1 MTAQDNPT
9 RPSATRRHLWLILTP
24 VVLVLL
30 ILLAAAWLLWWP
42 NRFDAPEKIVR
53 VYRGASFQVVVDSL
67 EAAGVITNRTSFE
80 LAGRV
85 LGLTD
90 KIRFGRY
97 RITSGMSNFAI
108 YRDLTEGLSNEPIA
122 VRIIE
127 GTRMQL
133 IAGRLARDLGV
144 DSSRIAALCVDREF
158 IKSLGIDAPSL
169 EGYLLPDTYRFS
181 WQTDEE
187 ELVQALVQS
196 FQNFYVD
203 SLKARQGRLGM
214 TLNEVLTL
222 ASIVEGETSLDAE
235 RATIAGVYFNRLRV
249 RMPLQADPTI
259 QYIIPD
265 GPRRLY
271 YSDLKINSPYNT
283 YRKPGLPPGPIN
295 NPGRQSILAVLYP
308 EKHHYYYFVADGT
321 GGHKFSRNYSEHQRA
336 VRNWR
341 KIRQDQ
347 QARNNTSG

>member
-1 MTAQDNPT
+1 MTNGDQQTLPT
-9 RPSATRRHLWLILTP
+9 GTRRHLWIVLLP
-24 VVLVLL
+24 VVVVLL
-30 ILLAAAWLLWWP
+30 MLLAAAWLFWWP
-42 NRFDAPEKIVR
+42 NRFEAPEKVVR
-53 VYRGASFQVVVDSL
+53 IYRGSSFQAVMDSL
-67 EAAGVITNRTSFE
+67 ASAGVITNRTSFE

-90 KIRFGRY
+90 KIRFGQY
-97 RITSGMSNFAI
+97 RFRSGMSNLAI

-122 VRIIE
+122 VRIVE
-127 GTRMQL
+127 GMRFQH
-133 IAGRLARDLGV
+133 IAGRLRRELGV
-144 DSSRIAALCVDREF
+144 DSSLIATLCVDREF
-158 IKSLGIDAPSL
+158 IRSLGIPASSL

-181 WQTDEE
+181 WQTDEVDLLRT
-187 ELVQALVQS
+187 LVKA
-196 FQNFYVD
+196 FQDFYVD
-203 SLKARQGRLGM
+203 SLKVRQERLGL
-214 TLNEVLTL
+214 TLHEVLTL

-235 RATIAGVYFNRLRV
+235 RATIAGVYFNRLRA

-265 GPRRLY
+265 GPRRLS

-283 YRKPGLPPGPIN
+283 YRYSGLPPGPIN

-308 EKHHYYYFVADGT
+308 ERHQYFYFVADGS
-321 GGHKFSRNYSEHQRA
+321 GGHKFSRNYSEHLRA

-347 QARNNTSG
+347 QARNTTSG